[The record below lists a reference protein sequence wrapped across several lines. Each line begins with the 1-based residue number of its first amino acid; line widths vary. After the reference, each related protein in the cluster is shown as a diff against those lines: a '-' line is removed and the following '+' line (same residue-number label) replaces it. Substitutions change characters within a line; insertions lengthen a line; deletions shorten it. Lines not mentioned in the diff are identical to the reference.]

1 MSLSKQ
7 LYLGL
12 ILILSLMFVGSLW
25 INVNNT
31 RDYINNQL
39 ASHAQDTATSLG
51 LSIKPFIGNPD
62 DLPMVDGMI
71 KAIFDSGYYQQVVLK
86 DNQGQII
93 LEKNNPLTLDAVP
106 NWFIKLF
113 TLAPPQASTEIHEG
127 WTKPKIL
134 LITSH
139 PGFGYQQLWRSAV
152 KSTGMILGLFLL
164 AGSLM
169 HLVLKTITN
178 PIKKAVQQADEI
190 CQGNFVQVDEIPKP
204 KELNLFVNAMNRM
217 SKILQNM
224 FNELTQQAEIY
235 RQFAYVD
242 ELTNF
247 ANRRAFNNQFRSL
260 LADQEQAG
268 SGYLLIIRMS
278 SLNEINQT
286 VGYSGGDDYIK
297 QAAMII
303 DQHVNSDTLARSHQ
317 SYRIGGSDFAILLTH
332 IDKSEC
338 QKVVAEL
345 IASFNNASTE
355 EYLNG
360 FAHIGISDYSLNSQ
374 MPQILDQADSALTMA
389 MTDKNR
395 WQFADSLA
403 ITQSNRLWQKQL
415 KQLLKQQ
422 KVMFVAQAI
431 KDKDATVLYRELYG
445 RFNHSEFNTP
455 IPMAQLMQV
464 AERLHL
470 ADQFDRL
477 VIRSA
482 LSLVS
487 QKDVP
492 VALNLSPISLGSM
505 VFCDWLISQLCINK
519 GNCEKLVFEFSERSL
534 AHHADNVCDMA
545 HRLKGLGCKIT
556 LEHFGAST
564 SSFVHLLKIKP
575 NYVKID
581 GGYCQQLD
589 DSTENQQFVQSLV
602 NIAHSLQIGVIAEL
616 VETPEQL
623 SQLQSLFVD
632 YFQGFSIEKPTTWP
646 S

>member
-12 ILILSLMFVGSLW
+12 ILTLSLMFVGSLW

-93 LEKNNPLTLDAVP
+93 LEKHNPLTLDAVP

-113 TLAPPQASTEIHEG
+113 TLAPPQASTEIYEG

-139 PGFGYQQLWRSAV
+139 PGFGYQQLWHSAV
-152 KSTGMILGLFLL
+152 KSTWMILGLFLL

-217 SKILQNM
+217 SRILQNM

-247 ANRRAFNNQFRSL
+247 ANRRAFNNQFSSL
-260 LADQEQAG
+260 LADPEQAG

-317 SYRIGGSDFAILLTH
+317 NYRIGGSDFAIVLTP

-345 IASFNNASTE
+345 ISSFNNASTE

-360 FAHIGISDYSLNSQ
+360 FAHIGISDYGINSQ

-403 ITQSNRLWQKQL
+403 ITQGNRLWQKQL
-415 KQLLKQQ
+415 KQLLEQQ

-431 KDKDATVLYRELYG
+431 KDKDATVLYHELYG

-455 IPMAQLMQV
+455 IPMAQLMLV
-464 AERLHL
+464 AERLQL

-477 VIRSA
+477 VIGSA
-482 LSLVS
+482 LSLAS
-487 QKDVP
+487 QKGGP
-492 VALNLSPISLGSM
+492 IALNLNPISLGSM
-505 VFCDWLISQLCINK
+505 AFCDWLISQLRTDK
-519 GNCEKLVFEFSERSL
+519 SNCKKLTFEFSERCL
-534 AHHADNVCDMA
+534 VHHADNVCDMA
-545 HRLKGLGCKIT
+545 HRLKRLGCKIT
-556 LEHFGAST
+556 LEHFGASA

-575 NYVKID
+575 DYVKID
-581 GGYCQQLD
+581 GAYCQQLD

-623 SQLQSLFVD
+623 TQLQSLFVD
-632 YFQGFSIEKPTTWP
+632 YFQGFFIEKPTTWP